1 MIKQL
6 HHLGHSGEQKFIRS
20 LRLVKPKNYQR
31 MENRINMTYRFDKM
45 RIELSLEAC
54 QYLGGISNGVTIWSI
69 YSELLNLLSQSNGKI
84 VKRGI
89 LIELA
94 PGEIDCSINSL
105 RQKFG
110 IGPKPMT
117 KVMNRFV
124 ELGLIR
130 ITPFKLASIADML
143 SVVGWSDVDGYHEL
157 ERNSGEQD
165 SVGRDN
171 KSHDELEDSLP
182 FFQPQS
188 DTEKPQVEE
197 QKTSDACPTQTD
209 CDVEQHSD
217 GDTSYSMHA
226 REATDERDSEE
237 THSSVEQ
244 EQLKTDGKPQSMTD
258 MVNQMTG
265 ATGALVIPETI
276 TVPQKTYGKPSKGK
290 SQAKSLAV
298 KRSEKGR

>member
-1 MIKQL
+1 MS
-6 HHLGHSGEQKFIRS
+6 H
-20 LRLVKPKNYQR
+20 
-31 MENRINMTYRFDKM
+31 RFDKL
-45 RIELSLEAC
+45 RIELSIEAC
-54 QYLGGISNGVTIWSI
+54 QYLGGITNGVTIWSI
-69 YSELLNLLSQSNGKI
+69 YSELLNLLSQSNDKI

-117 KVMNRFV
+117 KVINRFV

-130 ITPFKLASIADML
+130 ITPSKLASIADIV
-143 SVVGWSDVDGYHEL
+143 SVIGWSNVDGYHEL

-165 SVGRDN
+165 PVDWDN
-171 KSHDELEDSLP
+171 KSDNDSEDSLP
-182 FFQPQS
+182 FYQLHN
-188 DTEKPQVEE
+188 DTEEPKLEDQ
-197 QKTSDACPTQTD
+197 QTSDACPTQND
-209 CDVEQHSD
+209 GDDEQHYEA
-217 GDTSYSMHA
+217 DTSYNIHA

-237 THSSVEQ
+237 THSSENG
-244 EQLKTDGKPQSMTD
+244 EHSKIDGKPQSMTD

-265 ATGALVIPETI
+265 ATNAFMIPETI
-276 TVPQKTYGKPSKGK
+276 VVPQKTHGKPPKGK
-290 SQAKSLAV
+290 SQAKSLAA